1 MEYVIIGNSAAAIGA
16 VEGIRKID
24 KINPITIIA
33 AEPYH
38 TYSRPLISY
47 YLAGKVSEEQMYYR
61 PRDYYEKYGVNFCG
75 GVAVSDVNVETKKV
89 LLAGGG
95 EVSYDKLLIA
105 TGGKPFIPTLEG
117 LDKDHVY
124 TFQKW
129 DDVKAVGQVARIGK
143 KAVIIGAGLIGM
155 KAAEALYYAG
165 VDVTVVELANR
176 VLSSILDEKA
186 AGIVQNVMEEH
197 GIKFVLKTTV
207 SRILG
212 DKAVTGVLLANGVE
226 LACDFLIVAIGV
238 VPNTDPVKNTPVRV
252 NRGIL
257 VDEKMATN
265 VSDVYAAGDV
275 SEGRDALLQV
285 DRVIPI
291 LPNAYRQGETAGQN
305 MAGAQATFAGGFAMN
320 AIGFFGFSV
329 TTAGIL
335 AAQGPEY
342 EEAIVSLPGDR
353 VYRKLVFKN
362 DYLVGYIA
370 LKEINRVG
378 MLTSLISDKIT
389 VKPFKD
395 KLLKKDLGF
404 IDWPEELRKER
415 MLRGGSQG

>member
-16 VEGIRKID
+16 VEGIRKVD
-24 KINPITIIA
+24 ADNPITIIA

-47 YLAGKVSEEQMYYR
+47 YLAGKVSEDKMYYR
-61 PRDYYEKYGVNFCG
+61 PRDYYEKYGVNFRG
-75 GVAVSDVNVETKKV
+75 GVAASGIDVEQKKV
-89 LLAGGG
+89 ILADGT

-105 TGGKPFIPTLEG
+105 TGGKPFIPPMEG
-117 LDKDHVY
+117 LNKEHIY

-129 DDVKAVGQVARIGK
+129 DDVKAIGQVARIGK

-186 AGIVQNVMEEH
+186 ASIVQDVMEEH
-197 GIKFVLKTTV
+197 GIKFVLNTTV

-212 DKAVTGVLLANGVE
+212 DKAVTGVLLANGEE
-226 LACDFLIVAIGV
+226 LECDFLIVAIGV
-238 VPNTDPVKNTPVRV
+238 IPNTDPVKNTPVRV

-257 VDEKMATN
+257 VDEKMATS
-265 VSDVYAAGDV
+265 VPDVYAAGDV
-275 SEGRDALLQV
+275 TEGRDAILQV

-291 LPNAYRQGETAGQN
+291 LPNAYKQGEVAGQN
-305 MAGAQATFAGGFAMN
+305 MAGADVNFSGGFAMN
-320 AIGFFGFSV
+320 AIGFFGFPM

-342 EEAIVSLPGDR
+342 EEVIVSHPRDR
-353 VYRKLVFKN
+353 VYRKLVLK
-362 DYLVGYIA
+362 DDHIVGYIA
-370 LKEINRVG
+370 LKEINRIG

-395 KLLKKDLGF
+395 KLMKKDFGY
-404 IDWPEELRKER
+404 IDWPDELRKER
-415 MLRGGSQG
+415 MLAGGSSR